1 MEREHA
7 HAPAVEAIQEE
18 HEDQAVPD
26 QAAAEAEAKAEA
38 ENLFG
43 RMQKGKQVSEP
54 VNAEPTQE
62 EKATL
67 AQAEAI
73 YDEQVRQQGG
83 SVEMVQVSAKLPAK
97 K

>member
-1 MEREHA
+1 
-7 HAPAVEAIQEE
+7 
-18 HEDQAVPD
+18 
-26 QAAAEAEAKAEA
+26 
-38 ENLFG
+38 
-43 RMQKGKQVSEP
+43 MQKGKQVSEP

-83 SVEMVQVSAKLPAK
+83 SVEMVQVSAKHPAK